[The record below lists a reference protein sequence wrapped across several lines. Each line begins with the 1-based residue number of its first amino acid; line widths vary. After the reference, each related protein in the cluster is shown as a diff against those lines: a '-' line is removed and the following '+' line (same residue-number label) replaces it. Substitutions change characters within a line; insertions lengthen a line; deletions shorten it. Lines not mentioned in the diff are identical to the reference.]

1 MKAGAGARGTGLA
14 TLLEESHYEESIMS
28 WKYAVAALILG
39 ITLPAIGKLPPPTPE
54 EQKAAEAKKAAKA
67 KQEETAKAQLEKAQD
82 RVVQRYRKES
92 GNRAA
97 GRQGERTN
105 REDLPKTTKELPGSA
120 GPQPDQPQSA
130 EAHSGENK

>member
-1 MKAGAGARGTGLA
+1 
-14 TLLEESHYEESIMS
+14 MS

-39 ITLPAIGKLPPPTPE
+39 ITLPAVGKLPPPTPE
-54 EQKAAEAKKAAKA
+54 EQKALEAAKA
-67 KQEETAKAQLEKAQD
+67 KKAKQVEREKVQLEKAQD

-92 GNRAA
+92 GDARGANKDGKTHRD
-97 GRQGERTN
+97 
-105 REDLPKTTKELPGSA
+105 DLPKTTKELPGSA